1 MKCSR
6 MNTYENGRGATA
18 ANVVFAA
25 NVYQLPQKGHQQ
37 DALFAGDKVELRG
50 GKEVIRSFAA

>member
-6 MNTYENGRGATA
+6 MNTYENSPMKATA

-25 NVYQLPQKGHQQ
+25 NVYPQ
-37 DALFAGDKVELRG
+37 DELRG
-50 GKEVIRSFAA
+50 VKKDIRSFAA